1 MSTELEAESGVSIP
15 QLEASASTPR
25 TAPAAPEPTST
36 DPSCTASSRASSSPR
51 GCTAE
56 GGCPQSSARGAEGEC
71 WDPKPRT
78 ACSAA
83 RRQWRVAPC
92 VWQAG
97 TLAAAA
103 GESAAIAHDARR
115 ARRGKQRRPRAA
127 ACRSVHAATRAPAPA
142 ASPGHSTSERAPAI
156 AHAVRAEMAA
166 TSAAPRAIARRPPPC
181 EKRRWVRY
189 AGTEVRH
196 GCMHRIAQRKTCI
209 LAYLFIGYFHLRV
222 VLGSGLALEKM
233 GKPSTSLQN
242 TAFSISGP
250 GVARKP

>member
-36 DPSCTASSRASSSPR
+36 DPSCTASSGASSSPR

-189 AGTEVRH
+189 AGTGRSV
-196 GCMHRIAQRKTCI
+196 ID
-209 LAYLFIGYFHLRV
+209 LLL
-222 VLGSGLALEKM
+222 SGRPPARS
-233 GKPSTSLQN
+233 G
-242 TAFSISGP
+242 ASGP
-250 GVARKP
+250 PNEKQKHHSEWSASI